1 MNSQLKDLIQ
11 KCEVCCSLHAKQPRE
26 PLQPHP
32 IPERPWEVIG
42 VDLFSL
48 EDSAFLV
55 TVDYY
60 SGFWE
65 IDQLQELGATSV
77 IRCLKRHFAR
87 YGIPVKCV
95 TDNGPQ
101 FYLEEFRRFST
112 EWGFTHTTSSPEF
125 SQSNGKAESGVKVAK
140 SLLRKA
146 WAGNEDPWLAILG
159 SRNTPTRESNT
170 APVQRFLGRRT
181 RTQLPTRA
189 DQLLPGVEFSGVQEH
204 LQRRQDSYQ
213 KSFDA
218 RAHAL
223 KPLVVG
229 QVVRVQP
236 SRHGR
241 RWFKAKVLLHIAPR
255 SYNILTESGS
265 ILRRNRR
272 QLRPSPGEAFV
283 EPDEEYPPGVREE
296 EVELEGGEGE
306 EEREEE
312 GEEEQREVEEGE
324 GQVNDEDQQR
334 EVRTQSGRL
343 VRRPGWLRDY
353 ET

>member
-1 MNSQLKDLIQ
+1 MAISNPTLAELKKETARDAVLQELIAIVQKGWPEKSSSAPIAVRPYYHLRSELIVEQGLVFKGHRCIVPSEMRPEILRKIHLPHMGLESALRFGRQVVFWPDMNSQLKDLIQ

-65 IDQLQELGATSV
+65 IDQLQGLGATSV

-101 FYLEEFRRFST
+101 FSSEEFRRFST

-125 SQSNGKAESGVKVAK
+125 PQSNGKAESGVKVAK

-159 SRNTPTRESNT
+159 YRHTPTQGSNT

-213 KSFDA
+213 KSFGA

-229 QVVRVQP
+229 
-236 SRHGR
+236 
-241 RWFKAKVLLHIAPR
+241 K
-255 SYNILTESGS
+255 
-265 ILRRNRR
+265 
-272 QLRPSPGEAFV
+272 
-283 EPDEEYPPGVREE
+283 
-296 EVELEGGEGE
+296 
-306 EEREEE
+306 
-312 GEEEQREVEEGE
+312 
-324 GQVNDEDQQR
+324 
-334 EVRTQSGRL
+334 
-343 VRRPGWLRDY
+343 
-353 ET
+353 